1 MYFPIGIILFISC
14 LLNPGRS
21 LYWLGT
27 TKSMK
32 FTDSVMAGQEDTML
46 LNMLVKWRT
55 ILSLTLFI
63 ITIKQQQLLTV
74 MILQD
79 RKGL

>member
-1 MYFPIGIILFISC
+1 
-14 LLNPGRS
+14 
-21 LYWLGT
+21 
-27 TKSMK
+27 MK
-32 FTDSVMAGQEDTML
+32 FTDSVMAEQEDTML

-55 ILSLTLFI
+55 ILRLTLFI